1 MTARNRTALADAGE
15 IVTAARRSTSQRVLF
30 HYAYDLSNEDNVARL
45 AAAAQQEC
53 GPIDVLVNNAGI
65 QGPIGPLE
73 SVDFTAWRAVF
84 DVNVFAAARLCQLLI
99 PAMKQKGW
107 GKIVNL
113 SGGGAAGSRPD
124 FSAYAAAKTA
134 LVRLT
139 ETLADEL
146 KGTGIDVNSVAPGPM
161 NTRMLDEILRAGPAA
176 REYDEA
182 LKRSRAG
189 GTPPEKAAELVV
201 WLASAASNGLSGKLI
216 SVLWDD
222 WETLSSRRDVL
233 MKGDIYTLRRIVP
246 ADRPAG
252 VHRT

>member
-1 MTARNRTALADAGE
+1 
-15 IVTAARRSTSQRVLF
+15 
-30 HYAYDLSNEDNVARL
+30 
-45 AAAAQQEC
+45 
-53 GPIDVLVNNAGI
+53 VLVNNAGI

-146 KGTGIDVNSVAPGPM
+146 KGTGIDVNSV
-161 NTRMLDEILRAGPAA
+161 
-176 REYDEA
+176 
-182 LKRSRAG
+182 
-189 GTPPEKAAELVV
+189 
-201 WLASAASNGLSGKLI
+201 
-216 SVLWDD
+216 
-222 WETLSSRRDVL
+222 
-233 MKGDIYTLRRIVP
+233 
-246 ADRPAG
+246 
-252 VHRT
+252 